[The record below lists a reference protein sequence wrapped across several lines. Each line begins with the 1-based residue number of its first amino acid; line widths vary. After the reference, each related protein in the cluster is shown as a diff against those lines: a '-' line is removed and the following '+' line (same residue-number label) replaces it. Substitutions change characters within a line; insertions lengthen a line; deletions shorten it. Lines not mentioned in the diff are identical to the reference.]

1 MTKSMDKLLRDAL
14 RARAGGPPAAPCLD
28 ALTIAAMADGTLPA
42 RERSKAEAHVA
53 DCARCQAV
61 LAALARTMPPAVPVV
76 WWRRP
81 AFVWLAP
88 LTAAAA
94 ALLVWTAVPRRE
106 IAAPAAQF
114 QRANTPAVEPGA
126 ARSASPLESPD
137 LRSQREAAPS
147 APPSLPVPSEPQL
160 RDRITDNQRAPGAAQ
175 KALAE
180 SAVAPLATPAP
191 TADAEARI
199 AGAQLPSTPLPPAA
213 APAPPPSASPSVEQD
228 ASRTAPAEQT
238 PQRARAGTMAVTS
251 NSAGQAL
258 MRRFAPEPTIVSP
271 NPAIRWRIADD
282 GVVYHSADSGATW
295 QAQPTGVNVRLA
307 AGSSPSRSVC
317 WLVGAAGLVL
327 MTGDEGRSWQ
337 RLTFP
342 ISIDLSSVRAT
353 DDKTATVVAA
363 DGRAFTTSDGGRTW
377 RP

>member
-1 MTKSMDKLLRDAL
+1 MTKSIDKLLRDAL
-14 RARAGGPPAAPCLD
+14 RARADGPPAAPCLD

-42 RERSKAEAHVA
+42 RERSNAEAHAA

-61 LAALARTMPPAVPVV
+61 LAALARTMPPAVALV

-94 ALLVWTAVPRRE
+94 ALVVWTAVPRRE
-106 IAAPAAQF
+106 IAAPAVQIPG
-114 QRANTPAVEPGA
+114 ANAPAVEPGA
-126 ARSASPLESPD
+126 TRAASPLEGPD

-147 APPSLPVPSEPQL
+147 APPSMPARSEPQL
-160 RDRITDNQRAPGAAQ
+160 RDRIAERPRGAEAQQ
-175 KALAE
+175 KAFAE
-180 SAVAPLATPAP
+180 SAVAPLTPPAP
-191 TADAEARI
+191 AADADARI

-213 APAPPPSASPSVEQD
+213 APAPPPSPSPSAERD
-228 ASRTAPAEQT
+228 ASRAAPAEQG
-238 PQRARAGTMAVTS
+238 RARAGAMAATS

-258 MRRFAPEPTIVSP
+258 MRRFAPEPTIVSS

-282 GVVYHSADSGATW
+282 GVVYHSADGGAAW

-317 WLVGAAGLVL
+317 WLVGPAGVVL
-327 MTGDEGRSWQ
+327 MTSDEGRSWQ
-337 RLTFP
+337 RVPFP
-342 ISIDLSSVRAT
+342 FSIDLSSVRAT

-363 DGRAFTTSDGGRTW
+363 GGRAFSTTDGGRTW